1 MAEMTVEL
9 VAVERRIWS
18 GKASFVFARTTVGEI
33 GVLPGHEPTL
43 AQLEEAGIVRIDGT
57 DGSST
62 TAAVHGGFLHITPE
76 GVTVLAESAELSDGD
91 RRVAGPGRA
100 GPGRHLGAGG
110 RGRGGPGRGPAQSRR
125 RGRVASAEERLGDG
139 GGDRR

>member
-1 MAEMTVEL
+1 MTVEL
-9 VAVERRIWS
+9 VSVERELWS

-76 GVTVLAESAELSDGD
+76 GVTVLAESAELSEEIDVSRARAALDRADTSEPDGA
-91 RRVAGPGRA
+91 VAAARA
-100 GPGRHLGAGG
+100 EARLKAAGA
-110 RGRGGPGRGPAQSRR
+110 A
-125 RGRVASAEERLGDG
+125 D
-139 GGDRR
+139 